1 MGLDVYLKHG
11 ESTIEEDSRKHPD
24 HFFKL
29 GYFRSSYNG
38 SGFNSLMHTLGIA
51 DLYAI
56 FQAPEDGGR
65 FTPDWEAC
73 LARAKAARMAYNER
87 TSGPGGKG
95 RVSFIAAEKG
105 QGAVATTERE
115 ALEVFR
121 EESSMERPFSGYSN
135 QKGHFWLDG
144 LTIKA
149 AIPGTARWAGAG
161 VYLIWEPQETD
172 EGDFYDAAFEI
183 VIETCEYV
191 IATGNAAEYS
201 LYWSA

>member
-1 MGLDVYLKHG
+1 MGLDVYLKKG

-38 SGFNSLMHTLGIA
+38 SGFNSVMHTLGIP

-87 TSGPGGKG
+87 TSSPGGKG
-95 RVSFIAAEKG
+95 RVSFISAEKG
-105 QGAVATTERE
+105 QGAVATTESG
-115 ALEVFR
+115 ALEVYRDEAVKAHF
-121 EESSMERPFSGYSN
+121 FDGYSN
-135 QKGHFWLDG
+135 KQGHFWWKG

-149 AIPGTARWAGAG
+149 AIPGSSRWGGAG
-161 VYLIWEPQETD
+161 VYLIWEPAETD

-183 VIETCEYV
+183 VIETCEWV
-191 IATGNAAEYS
+191 IATGNAGEYG